1 MVKISNDR
9 LPVKPK
15 RIRVVFTVE
24 APADRWQTEELK
36 TLIAVAITESV
47 PEEVPGAKIHWHS
60 LGGSKPEVV
69 ETAEMYGRSV
79 RRQMELD
86 ANDYWS

>member
-1 MVKISNDR
+1 M
-9 LPVKPK
+9 KPK
-15 RIRVVFTVE
+15 SIRVVFTVD
-24 APADRWQTEELK
+24 ASADRWQTEELK
-36 TLIAVAITESV
+36 TLIAVAISEAV
-47 PEEVPGAKIHWHS
+47 PEEVPGAKIRWHS
-60 LGGSKPEVV
+60 LGGAKPEVV